1 MNRYRFRLNVNTY
14 FCFRE
19 LVLLSCSN
27 PTPIIRGTA
36 MAREEKQLEI
46 LLDAVLNRL
55 NDLKKAV
62 ASMLRKVETEYETIN
77 WPTFLDN
84 FALIS
89 SHVSP
94 FSYPQLLSPLTL
106 LTLSS
111 SPASPRSFPT
121 RWRPL

>member
-1 MNRYRFRLNVNTY
+1 
-14 FCFRE
+14 
-19 LVLLSCSN
+19 
-27 PTPIIRGTA
+27 

-62 ASMLRKVETEYETIN
+62 ASMLRKVETEFETIN

-94 FSYPQLLSPLTL
+94 FSYPQLLSPLTPS
-106 LTLSS
+106 TLSS